1 MHDNKGG
8 QTCRSTCTR
17 QPTPPSL
24 GRPRCFGEYDIVII
38 ADVPNNG
45 SVSAVALGIAAGGA
59 IKASRTTEGVAAL
72 KEADAVAKT
81 YKPAR

>member
-1 MHDNKGG
+1 
-8 QTCRSTCTR
+8 
-17 QPTPPSL
+17 
-24 GRPRCFGEYDIVII
+24 
-38 ADVPNNG
+38 VPNNG